1 VSRVPAG
8 SAADDGGPRGYSAEY
23 AAAHG
28 RFALVPAAYVFLL
41 DGSGDG
47 GDDRVLLQRRA
58 GTGFYDGWW
67 GASAAGHVDPGES
80 AVDAAVREAAEEIGV
95 GLEASDLAPL
105 TVLHR
110 RAGSDAA
117 ADQRVDF
124 AFACRRW
131 AGVPALQESTADALE
146 WFALDELPDRVVHH
160 ERAVLEGLRDG
171 TLAAI
176 TPFGF

>member
-1 VSRVPAG
+1 MPAEP
-8 SAADDGGPRGYSAEY
+8 DGGPRGYTAEY

-41 DGSGDG
+41 AASGDG
-47 GDDRVLLQRRA
+47 GGERVLLQRRA

-80 AVDAAVREAAEEIGV
+80 AATAAAREAAEEIGV
-95 GLEASDLAPL
+95 GIAASDLLPL
-105 TVLHR
+105 TTLHR
-110 RAGSDAA
+110 RAGSERP

-131 AGVPALQESTADALE
+131 SGEPALQESTADALE
-146 WFALDELPDRVVHH
+146 WFALDALPDLVVHH
-160 ERAVLEGLRDG
+160 ERAVLEGFRDG

>member
-1 VSRVPAG
+1 MAG
-8 SAADDGGPRGYSAEY
+8 AEPDEGPRGYSAEY

-41 DGSGDG
+41 AGSGSG
-47 GDDRVLLQRRA
+47 SGSGERVLLQRRA

-95 GLEASDLAPL
+95 GLEASDLVPL
-105 TVLHR
+105 TTLHR

-124 AFACRRW
+124 AFSCRRW
-131 AGVPALQESTADALE
+131 AGHPSLQEQTADALE
-146 WFALDELPDRVVHH
+146 WFPLAALPDRVVHH

-171 TLAAI
+171 TLTAI